1 MRPKTTVRCPSLTVS
16 ETGSVFDTAWSA
28 SGTTTVISYGILN
41 AGSSQQ
47 GKACR
52 ASSASNCVKR
62 YASPPTTTL

>member
-1 MRPKTTVRCPSLTVS
+1 MRPKTTVRRPSFTVS
-16 ETGSVFDTAWSA
+16 ETGGVFDTAWSP
-28 SGTTTVISYGILN
+28 SGTTTVSWYGILN

-62 YASPPTTTL
+62 YDSSPTTTL